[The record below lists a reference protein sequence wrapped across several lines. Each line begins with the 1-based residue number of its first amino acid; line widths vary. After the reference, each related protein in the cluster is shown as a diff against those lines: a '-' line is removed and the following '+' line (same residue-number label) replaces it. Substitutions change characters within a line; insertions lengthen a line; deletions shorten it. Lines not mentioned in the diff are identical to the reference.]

1 MNPLA
6 VVAVVVVAIFAVGQ
20 IAGFVRDI
28 KNRRENKS
36 AVIESNGLKGGNN
49 S

>member
-6 VVAVVVVAIFAVGQ
+6 FVAVVVVAIFAVGQ

-28 KNRRENKS
+28 NNRRENKS
-36 AVIESNGLKGGNN
+36 ASNGLKGENN
-49 S
+49 N